1 MGGCGEDVCTFDWV
15 PGLQENRIRGRSR
28 RSEITRTFRGRVGL
42 CSVFWVKEKGSVV
55 SSLFITFSTAA
66 ETDWRWEIAILAGSV
81 LVDSASILVAIEAGI
96 FGGQVGV
103 GWGGG

>member
-1 MGGCGEDVCTFDWV
+1 
-15 PGLQENRIRGRSR
+15 
-28 RSEITRTFRGRVGL
+28 
-42 CSVFWVKEKGSVV
+42 VV